1 MTENNKT
8 KRDNFI
14 TAYREL
20 CERHGFKFKSITGD
34 EMLLIDKLQESEED
48 TTDII

>member
-1 MTENNKT
+1 MTKDNKI

-34 EMLLIDKLQESEED
+34 EMLLISKLEKNIKES
-48 TTDII
+48 TKIM